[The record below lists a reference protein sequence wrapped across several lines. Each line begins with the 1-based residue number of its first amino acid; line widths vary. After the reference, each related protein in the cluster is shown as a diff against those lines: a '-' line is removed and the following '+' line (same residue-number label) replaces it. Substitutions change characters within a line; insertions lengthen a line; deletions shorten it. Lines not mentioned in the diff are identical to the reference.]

1 MGKIIL
7 IQINKKYEN
16 ALWIGNIFGG
26 CLPPVVQTDQ
36 TAPLQ

>member
-16 ALWIGNIFGG
+16 TFWIGDIFGG
-26 CLPPVVQTDQ
+26 CVPP
-36 TAPLQ
+36 LSSE